1 MKRTVVVIAILLLG
15 TAPSVVADGD
25 GLTAFN
31 SSWTIRELAES
42 ESVSVK
48 GLAVQ
53 LKLDLA
59 DADGH
64 SLADLG
70 IGRAAAADAI
80 ESYHEAE
87 PGMVGSIVAI
97 GMIIVF
103 VSLVVVAL
111 LISLFRHLHI
121 FDRGRS
127 RSRRKPRSVKSVVG
141 TITSKGDLS
150 GRSIA
155 AVVAAIFLHEAEVD
169 AENRLLLTWR
179 RASTSVWR
187 TGGAMP
193 NSSYFAAKRGR

>member
-121 FDRGRS
+121 FDRGR
-127 RSRRKPRSVKSVVG
+127 RKPRSVKSVVG

-155 AVVAAIFLHEAEVD
+155 AVVAAIFLHEEEVD

>member
-1 MKRTVVVIAILLLG
+1 MKRIVVTIAILLLG

-31 SSWTIRELAES
+31 SSWTIHELASS
-42 ESVSVK
+42 ESVPVK
-48 GLAVQ
+48 NLVAE
-53 LKLDLA
+53 LKLDLGEA
-59 DADGH
+59 EGR

-70 IGRAAAADAI
+70 ISRAAAADAI
-80 ESYHEAE
+80 ESYREGE
-87 PGMVGSIVAI
+87 PGMVGSIVAV

-121 FDRGRS
+121 FDRN

-155 AVVAAIFLHEAEVD
+155 AVVAAIFLHEEEVD

-179 RASTSVWR
+179 RASTSVWK
-187 TGGAMP
+187 TGGGMP